1 MTMRKF
7 LIINF
12 ILSASILFSQD
23 VDSVNDVT
31 ITTPQIKTTSRKIY
45 IHADYQLL
53 KYDYFQI
60 GIGFNPKNHRVLLN
74 RNNESFA
81 FLGYRC
87 GYSKNFNNSDWGLN
101 IQSIA
106 LQGHYSGFTGLG
118 MEINYK
124 SINKINHFGFKPL
137 VGFAFPNW
145 NLMYGYN
152 FDFYKDK
159 SQRISQHEII
169 LGVNLQIFKW
179 K

>member
-1 MTMRKF
+1 MILRKF

-12 ILSASILFSQD
+12 ILSVSILFSQNA
-23 VDSVNDVT
+23 DSV
-31 ITTPQIKTTSRKIY
+31 IKTDSFPSPINITARKIF
-45 IHADYQLL
+45 IHADYQFL

-60 GIGFNPKNHRVLLN
+60 GIGFNPKNHRVLIN

-81 FLGYRC
+81 FLGYRF
-87 GYSKNFNNSDWGLN
+87 GYSKNLNNSDWGLN
-101 IQSIA
+101 AQSIA
-106 LQGHYSGFTGLG
+106 LQGHYGGFTGIG

-124 SINKINHFGFKPL
+124 SIKKINHFGFKPL

-152 FDFYKDK
+152 FDFYKEK

>member
-1 MTMRKF
+1 MRKF

-12 ILSASILFSQD
+12 ILSVCILFSQD
-23 VDSVNDVT
+23 KESVNLVNSIPPAINVT
-31 ITTPQIKTTSRKIY
+31 ARKIY

-60 GIGFNPKNHRVLLN
+60 GIGFNPKNHRLEIN

-106 LQGHYSGFTGLG
+106 LEGHYRGFTGIG
-118 MEINYK
+118 MEINFK

-159 SQRISQHEII
+159 SQRISQHELI
-169 LGVNLQIFKW
+169 LGVNLQILNW